1 VVDLRLDIFLINVHP
16 GIWHGREAGFW

>member
-16 GIWHGREAGFW
+16 GIWRGREAGFW